1 MNSRNKKINDYILII
16 VIILFGL
23 GLLLLQ
29 SISGED
35 GNTVVIMQNGEFLQ
49 RLSLSDDLCDTD
61 ALYIE
66 SGGGYNILEIKNGR
80 AYITEA
86 DCPDGLCMKQKA
98 VDRRGESLI
107 CLPHKLVITVEG
119 ETASDIDSFA
129 Y

>member
-1 MNSRNKKINDYILII
+1 MKSANKRLNDYILII
-16 VIILFGL
+16 ILILFGL
-23 GLLLLQ
+23 GLLVVQ
-29 SISGED
+29 SVSGNN
-35 GNTVVIMQNGEFLQ
+35 GNTVVIMRNGEFLQ

-66 SGGGYNILEIKNGR
+66 SDGGYNILEIKNGR

-86 DCPDGLCMKQKA
+86 DCPDGLCMNQKA
-98 VDRRGESLI
+98 IDRHGESLI

-119 ETASDIDSFA
+119 ENASDIDSFA